1 MRLKIES
8 IESSAHACWPMK
20 LNSQV
25 FAWLSTLVGITL
37 FAIAMWVLFRE
48 IRAVTFAQISAQFA
62 TLSWST
68 LAFAS
73 CLCVLSYSLLTCY
86 DLAAMRMSGISLP
99 YRTVAPIAFSA
110 FAIGHNVGVASLS
123 GGAIRYRAYSLAGLT
138 NPQIGA
144 IIAFIPLTFFLGAAV
159 LLGTSL
165 VFEPSSALSGLPL
178 SPFWLHILGYGLLLF
193 CLSYLFGVAIIRHPI
208 RIGPWD
214 IQLPS
219 VRMGALQI
227 LLASVDIVL
236 TSLVLYVLIESATPL
251 HFFTFLAAFLL
262 AMVAG
267 ALSNVPG
274 GIGVFESAMIL
285 LLPQVPVSMLLGA
298 ILAYRILYYLL
309 PLAIAV
315 ALIAIHEMRE
325 HRARLQHVTVQG
337 LAWGTK
343 LIPQALGAAVFVTGT
358 YLLVRGSIP
367 LHLGPASLVNN
378 VVPLPL
384 LEMSHL
390 LSSAVGAALI
400 IVARGLYR
408 RLSRAW
414 LAAVALLIGGI
425 IASII
430 QFNSF
435 VQVLVLSF
443 VVALAYFS
451 RAEFFRGKRLID
463 QRYSATWVTNIIIV
477 LLAVIGIGLISNRS
491 VDYSHE
497 LWWQFT
503 LNGEA
508 SRMLRASL
516 LASILIGGF
525 GLVRLLRGS
534 PAESTEVTT
543 QELAQ
548 VKELVS
554 ESRYSAA
561 NIALL
566 GDKRFLFHPSG
577 EAFIM
582 YQSSGG
588 SFIALSDPIGKE
600 QRFEELLWQFREAC
614 DAQNMRCVFYEI
626 SDKYLSLYIDLGLS
640 FLKLGEEG
648 IVTLTEFSLEGPQR
662 AQFRQAVNKAKR
674 DGAEFSVVPAGQ
686 TAEIMDELERV
697 SLSWLKGKSADE
709 KGFSLGFFDRD
720 YLANFDCAVV
730 RVAGDIV
737 AFANLW
743 PSAEQNELSVDLMR
757 YTEHA
762 PKAIMDYLFT
772 EMMLWGKAQ
781 GYLSFSLGM
790 APLSG
795 LEHHY
800 LATRWHKFG
809 NLIYHFGENFYN
821 FEGLRHYKNKFD
833 PTWKSRFLACKG
845 GLQTPAALLDTT
857 ILISGGFKEILS
869 K

>member
-1 MRLKIES
+1 
-8 IESSAHACWPMK
+8 MK

-48 IRAVTFAQISAQFA
+48 IRAVTFTQISAQFA
-62 TLSWST
+62 TLNWPTLT
-68 LAFAS
+68 LAS
-73 CLCVLSYSLLTCY
+73 LLCAVSYTLLTCY
-86 DLAAMRMSGISLP
+86 DLAAMRMTGIALP

-159 LLGTSL
+159 LLGTCL
-165 VFEPSSALSGLPL
+165 VLEPSRALAGLPL
-178 SPFWLHILGYGLLLF
+178 SPFWLRILGYALLLF
-193 CLSYLFGVAIIRHPI
+193 CLFYLFGVALIRRPL

-214 IQLPS
+214 VQLPS
-219 VRMGALQI
+219 MRMGALQF

-236 TSLVLYVLIESATPL
+236 TSLVLYVLIQSATPL
-251 HFFTFLAAFLL
+251 HFFAFLAAFLL

-285 LLPQVPVSMLLGA
+285 LLPQVPVSTLLGA

-309 PLAIAV
+309 PLGIAV
-315 ALIAIHEMRE
+315 ALIALHEMRE
-325 HRARLQHVTVQG
+325 HRARLQHVKIQG

-343 LIPQALGAAVFVTGT
+343 LIPQALGTAVFVAGA

-367 LHLGPASLVNN
+367 LHLSPASLVND

-390 LSSAVGAALI
+390 LSSAIGAALI

-414 LAAVALLIGGI
+414 LATVALLVAGI
-425 IASII
+425 IASVI
-430 QFNSF
+430 QFNSL

-443 VVALAYFS
+443 VVILAYFS
-451 RAEFFRGKRLID
+451 RAEFFRGKRLLD
-463 QRYSATWVTNIIIV
+463 QRYSAAWVTNIIIV
-477 LLAVIGIGLISNRS
+477 LLAVIGIGLIANRS

-525 GLVRLLRGS
+525 GLARLLRGS
-534 PAESTEVTT
+534 PAESTEVTA
-543 QELAQ
+543 QEFAQ
-548 VKELVS
+548 VKQLVAA
-554 ESRYSAA
+554 SRYSAA

-582 YQSSGG
+582 YQASGG
-588 SFIALSDPIGKE
+588 SFIALSDPIGDE
-600 QRFEELLWQFREAC
+600 LRFEELLWQFREAC

-648 IVTLTEFSLEGPQR
+648 IVPLNAFSLEGPQR

-674 DGAEFSVVPAGQ
+674 DGAEFSVIPAQQ
-686 TAEIMDELERV
+686 TFDIMDELERV

-709 KGFSLGFFDRD
+709 KGFSLGFFDRA

-730 RVAGDIV
+730 RVAGEIV

-743 PSAEQNELSVDLMR
+743 PSAESNELSVDLMR
-757 YTEHA
+757 YTENA

-781 GYLSFSLGM
+781 GYASFSLGM

-795 LEHHY
+795 LERHY

-809 NLIYHFGENFYN
+809 NLVYHFGENFYN

-833 PTWKSRFLACKG
+833 PAWKSRFLACKG

>member
-1 MRLKIES
+1 
-8 IESSAHACWPMK
+8 MK
-20 LNSQV
+20 LNSQAL
-25 FAWLSTLVGITL
+25 AWLSTLAGITL
-37 FAIAMWVLFRE
+37 FAIAMSVLFRE
-48 IRAVTFAQISAQFA
+48 IRSVTLAEISVQFA
-62 TLSWST
+62 TLEWTT
-68 LAFAS
+68 LVFAAS
-73 CLCVLSYSLLTCY
+73 LCVLSYLLLTFY
-86 DLAAMRMSGISLP
+86 DLAAMRMTGITLP

-110 FAIGHNVGVASLS
+110 FAIGHNIGVASLS

-144 IIAFIPLTFFLGAAV
+144 IIAFIPLTFFLGVAA
-159 LLGTSL
+159 LLGTTL
-165 VFEPSSALSGLPL
+165 VVEPSRALDALPM
-178 SPFWLHILGYGLLLF
+178 SPFWLRMLGFGMLLVCF
-193 CLSYLFGVAIIRHPI
+193 FYLFGIAIIRRPI

-214 IQLPS
+214 VQLPS
-219 VRMGALQI
+219 VQMGALQF
-227 LLASVDIVL
+227 LLASADIVL
-236 TSLVLYVLIESATPL
+236 TSLVLYVLVQSTTPV
-251 HFFTFLAAFLL
+251 HYFVFLAAFLL

-267 ALSNVPG
+267 AVSNVPG

-285 LLPQVPVSMLLGA
+285 LLPQLPVSTLLGA

-309 PLAIAV
+309 PLGIAV
-315 ALIAIHEMRE
+315 ALIAIHEMHE
-325 HRARLQHVTVQG
+325 HRARLQHVTVRG

-343 LIPQALGAAVFVTGT
+343 LIPQALGSAVFITGA
-358 YLLVRGSIP
+358 YLLVRGAIP
-367 LHLGPASLVNN
+367 WHLGPAGLVNN

-390 LSSAVGAALI
+390 LSSAIGAALI
-400 IVARGLYR
+400 IVARGLHR
-408 RLSRAW
+408 RLNRAW
-414 LAAVALLIGGI
+414 LATIALLVGGI
-425 IASII
+425 IASLI
-430 QFNSF
+430 QHNSLT
-435 VQVLVLSF
+435 QVFVLSF
-443 VVALAYFS
+443 VIILAYFS
-451 RAEFFRGKRLID
+451 RAEFFRGKRLLD
-463 QRYSATWVTNIIIV
+463 QHFSAAWVTNIIIV
-477 LLAVIGIGLISNRS
+477 LLAAIGIGLIANRS

-516 LASILIGGF
+516 LAAIVVGSF
-525 GLVRLLRGS
+525 GLARLLRGGAAGS
-534 PAESTEVTT
+534 AEVSAE
-543 QELAQ
+543 EFAH
-548 VKELVS
+548 VKQIVAA
-554 ESRYSAA
+554 SRFSVA

-582 YQSSGG
+582 YQASGG

-600 QRFEELLWQFREAC
+600 HRFEELLWQFRETC

-626 SDKYLSLYIDLGLS
+626 SDQYLSLYIDLGLS

-648 IVTLTEFSLEGPQR
+648 IVPLNDFSLEGPQR
-662 AQFRQAVNKAKR
+662 AQFRQALNKAKR
-674 DGAEFSVVPAGQ
+674 DGAEFSIVPA
-686 TAEIMDELERV
+686 THITEIMDELERV
-697 SLSWLKGKSADE
+697 SLNWLKGKSADE
-709 KGFSLGFFDRD
+709 KGFSLGFFDRA
-720 YLANFDCAVV
+720 YLSNFDCAVV
-730 RVAGDIV
+730 RVAGEIV

-743 PSAEQNELSVDLMR
+743 PSANHHELSVDLMR
-757 YTEHA
+757 YTDHA

-781 GYLSFSLGM
+781 GYASFSIGM

-795 LEHHY
+795 LERHY

-809 NLIYHFGENFYN
+809 NLVYHFGENFYN

-833 PTWKSRFLACKG
+833 PVWRSRFLACKG

>member
-1 MRLKIES
+1 
-8 IESSAHACWPMK
+8 MK
-20 LNSQV
+20 MKSQHL
-25 FAWLSTLVGITL
+25 AWLSTLAGITL
-37 FAIAMWVLFRE
+37 FAVAIWVLFRE
-48 IRAVTFAQISAQFA
+48 IRAVTLAEISAQFA
-62 TLSWST
+62 LLQWST
-68 LAFAS
+68 LVFAS
-73 CLCVLSYSLLTCY
+73 ALCVVSYALLTCY
-86 DLAAMRMSGISLP
+86 DFAAMRMTGIALP

-138 NPQIGA
+138 NPQIGT
-144 IIAFIPLTFFLGAAV
+144 IIAFIPLTFFLGSAL

-165 VFEPSSALSGLPL
+165 VLEPSRVLAALPL
-178 SPFWLHILGYGLLLF
+178 SPFWLRLLGYGLLLV
-193 CLSYLFGVAIIRHPI
+193 CLFYLFGVAIIRRPI

-214 IQLPS
+214 VQLPS
-219 VRMGALQI
+219 ARMGAFQF
-227 LLASVDIVL
+227 LLASTDIVL
-236 TSLVLYVLIESATPL
+236 TSLVLYVLVQSATPV
-251 HFFTFLAAFLL
+251 HYFAFLAAFLL

-285 LLPQVPVSMLLGA
+285 LLPQVPVSILLGA

-309 PLAIAV
+309 PLGVAV
-315 ALIAIHEMRE
+315 ALIAIHEMYE
-325 HRARLQHVTVQG
+325 HSARLQQVTIKG
-337 LAWGTK
+337 LAWGTR
-343 LIPQALGAAVFVTGT
+343 LIPQALGAAVFVAGA

-367 LHLGPASLVNN
+367 LHLGPVGLVNN

-390 LSSAVGAALI
+390 LSSAIGAALI
-400 IVARGLYR
+400 VVARGLYR

-414 LAAVALLIGGI
+414 LATMALLASGI

-430 QFNSF
+430 QFNSLAQVF
-435 VQVLVLSF
+435 LLGFVLVLAF
-443 VVALAYFS
+443 LS
-451 RAEFFRGKRLID
+451 RAEFFRGKRLLD
-463 QRYSATWVTNIIIV
+463 QRYGAQWITNIVIV
-477 LLAVIGIGLISNRS
+477 LLAVIGIGLIANRS

-516 LASILIGGF
+516 LAAILVGGF
-525 GLVRLLRGS
+525 GLARLLRGS
-534 PAESTEVTT
+534 PAESKEVSA
-543 QELAQ
+543 QEFAQ
-548 VKELVS
+548 VKQIVAT
-554 ESRYSAA
+554 SRFSVA

-582 YQSSGG
+582 YQACGG
-588 SFIALSDPIGKE
+588 SFIALSDPIGNE
-600 QRFEELLWQFREAC
+600 LRFEELLWQFREAC

-648 IVTLTEFSLEGPQR
+648 TVALNEFSLEGPQR
-662 AQFRQAVNKAKR
+662 AQFRQALNKAKR
-674 DGAEFSVVPAGQ
+674 DGAEFSIVPADQ
-686 TAEIMDELERV
+686 VAQIMDELERV

-709 KGFSLGFFDRD
+709 KGFSLGFFDRN

-730 RVAGDIV
+730 KVAGEIV

-743 PSAEQNELSVDLMR
+743 PSAQRHELSVDLMR

-762 PKAIMDYLFT
+762 PKAIMDFLFT
-772 EMMLWGKAQ
+772 EMMLWGKSQ
-781 GYLSFSLGM
+781 GYTRFSLGM

-800 LATRWHKFG
+800 LATRWHKIG
-809 NLIYHFGENFYN
+809 NLVYHFGENFYN

-833 PTWKSRFLACKG
+833 PAWQSRFLACKG